1 MTLRWKKIFYKLLY
15 EAGIHPYVQY
25 SVDKYKLD
33 FAIIQGERKLDIEI
47 DGESYHRDWSQGR
60 MRRDII
66 RNHRLIEDGWDIM
79 RIWVYQLKE
88 DPDIWIGKIKE
99 WMAKE

>member
-1 MTLRWKKIFYKLLY
+1 LDHVIQKPIQRESRMTDWNNKEEVLG
-15 EAGIHPYVQY
+15 AV
-25 SVDKYKLD
+25 KLD